1 MFEVAV
7 RAKGKSK
14 EGGGERKR
22 GKVVCRERKGERDTG
37 RESTGQ
43 IDQETVARLFIKKK
57 LHVAQCNSVRENV
70 DECPRY

>member
-22 GKVVCRERKGERDTG
+22 GKVVCRERKGEREKARRTADAEPTAADMVVVEVSARG
-37 RESTGQ
+37 TRVEVVVRARE
-43 IDQETVARLFIKKK
+43 IKG
-57 LHVAQCNSVRENV
+57 
-70 DECPRY
+70 D